1 MYRTSRKVTAR
12 FSAEVGNDKRKPDM
26 TSDKVPNVEVDLY
39 QRETVRHPGRPEEE
53 TDATGFLDS
62 A

>member
-1 MYRTSRKVTAR
+1 VTAR